1 MSKISLGQLDLLALQ
16 QYFEIVA
23 GFRKKDDK
31 ALDVT
36 NVGTYTHPTVDDS
49 DKATEVEESPVLA
62 NQVAMAAL
70 DELGF
75 PIAITNNEGVILV
88 PERNTVLNSMMLGG
102 VKAEDFLQ
110 RVEAGSI
117 LTDVNQA
124 TYNISDDIRNLKDE
138 LYQLKNQLIKS
149 GAIKD
154 SNVYN
159 GFIDS
164 FIESKEKHT
173 ISTGVQVE
181 TVTGNT
187 AYVKSIGDLR
197 VGDIVVFENNGNF
210 NIQKIMSIGMNEFD
224 VDLEWEGS
232 TGPLEAHQNSFVT
245 KSLGLNKNGKFVFG
259 ILPEEGRVPID
270 EKTYIVKDGIDRI
283 KVYELEYPGHGY
295 GTEIKIPASLKD
307 NVISKVQVSLAVKGR
322 PGSIHG
328 EFWKWDDL
336 AQTFIQTEY
345 VTEPIK
351 DMEASG
357 WFNNFSVALPNELPV
372 QPGERYILIFE
383 AGLACSEDD
392 KWLIG
397 GFTDAD
403 CTDDVHN
410 DSYIQSNDML
420 YKSAEE
426 KDMFLTLT
434 TKQMTET
441 QIKKLSYGLYTCNFD
456 VYNSVANR
464 LRVELCINK
473 EGLFKVKENIST
485 NLANGKI
492 TEIPLDTQ
500 GNTVFRDLVFAKDDN
515 VVIGKE
521 IGLVSSVG
529 TNNNNIIPQQD
540 MYVVP
545 KSDVYRVGYE
555 LQAIASNKVLDP
567 TATGV
572 VERYDDAEIYPL
584 KLVGVVPGRD
594 LLRPD
599 QSSDRLIFECEFYDQ
614 NDLDNIK
621 LLSFNHIQLQVRWF
635 SNVDN
640 NIIQMNEALEGAILD
655 ITASVDQAYTT
666 NPNK

>member
-1 MSKISLGQLDLLALQ
+1 
-16 QYFEIVA
+16 
-23 GFRKKDDK
+23 
-31 ALDVT
+31 
-36 NVGTYTHPTVDDS
+36 
-49 DKATEVEESPVLA
+49 
-62 NQVAMAAL
+62 
-70 DELGF
+70 
-75 PIAITNNEGVILV
+75 
-88 PERNTVLNSMMLGG
+88 
-102 VKAEDFLQ
+102 
-110 RVEAGSI
+110 
-117 LTDVNQA
+117 
-124 TYNISDDIRNLKDE
+124 
-138 LYQLKNQLIKS
+138 
-149 GAIKD
+149 
-154 SNVYN
+154 
-159 GFIDS
+159 
-164 FIESKEKHT
+164 
-173 ISTGVQVE
+173 
-181 TVTGNT
+181 
-187 AYVKSIGDLR
+187 
-197 VGDIVVFENNGNF
+197 
-210 NIQKIMSIGMNEFD
+210 
-224 VDLEWEGS
+224 
-232 TGPLEAHQNSFVT
+232 
-245 KSLGLNKNGKFVFG
+245 
-259 ILPEEGRVPID
+259 
-270 EKTYIVKDGIDRI
+270 
-283 KVYELEYPGHGY
+283 
-295 GTEIKIPASLKD
+295 
-307 NVISKVQVSLAVKGR
+307 
-322 PGSIHG
+322 
-328 EFWKWDDL
+328 
-336 AQTFIQTEY
+336 
-345 VTEPIK
+345 
-351 DMEASG
+351 MEASG

-403 CTDDVHN
+403 CADDVHN

-441 QIKKLSYGLYTCNFD
+441 NIKKLSYGLYTCDFD

-485 NLANGKI
+485 NLANGKV

-521 IGLVSSVG
+521 IGMVSSVG
-529 TNNNNIIPQQD
+529 NNNNNIIPQQD
-540 MYVVP
+540 MYIVP

-555 LQAIASNKVLDP
+555 LQAIVSNKVLDP

-572 VERYDDAEIYPL
+572 VERYEDAEIYPL

-640 NIIQMNEALEGAILD
+640 NIIQMNESLEGAILD